1 MSRHNGKQINMNTFM
16 QKKET
21 VDRKWYIV
29 DAEGANLGRLATQ
42 VATILKGK
50 HKVTYTP
57 HVDCGDYVIVINA
70 SKVNLTGKKL
80 SDKMY
85 YNHSRYAGGLRERT
99 AGEMLEKYPE
109 EMVERAVKGMLP
121 HNRLGRA
128 MGKKLFVYRDAN
140 HKHEAQKP
148 KALEIN

>member
-1 MSRHNGKQINMNTFM
+1 MSRHNGKEINMNTFM

-70 SKVNLTGKKL
+70 SKINLTGKKL

-121 HNRLGRA
+121 KGPLGRQ
-128 MGKKLFVYRDAN
+128 MFRKLHVYKDAN
-140 HKHEAQKP
+140 HEQMAQNQ
-148 KALEIN
+148 LN